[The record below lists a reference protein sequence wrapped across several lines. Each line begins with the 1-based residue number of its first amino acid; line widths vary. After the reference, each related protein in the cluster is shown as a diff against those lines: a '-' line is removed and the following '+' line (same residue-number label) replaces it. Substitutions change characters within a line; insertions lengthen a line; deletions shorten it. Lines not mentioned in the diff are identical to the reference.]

1 MAVSGNTKPWGIP
14 GINPL
19 NADSDRFYFPGVSA
33 LTPGLS
39 GN

>member
-19 NADSDRFYFPGVSA
+19 NADIDRFLFVPA
-33 LTPGLS
+33 
-39 GN
+39 

>member
-19 NADSDRFYFPGVSA
+19 NADSDRFYFPA
-33 LTPGLS
+33 
-39 GN
+39 

>member
-19 NADSDRFYFPGVSA
+19 NADIDRFY
-33 LTPGLS
+33 LS
-39 GN
+39 RRKRAYAGTEW